1 MLVCRHR
8 LSASVMGDVE
18 STIGD
23 CVALDPAVEVLLDC
37 ACFAFFLFDDGWVS
51 SEDALCFSVCADFG
65 VGRAEETE
73 AVRVVREDDAVVKP
87 LLDVVVIDC
96 T

>member
-23 CVALDPAVEVLLDC
+23 CVALDPAVEALLDG
-37 ACFAFFLFDDGWVS
+37 ACFAFFPFDDGWVS
-51 SEDALCFSVCADFG
+51 SKDALCFSRFADSG
-65 VGRAEETE
+65 GGRTEDTE
-73 AVRVVREDDAVVKP
+73 ALRVEKEDGVVAKL